1 MNYIFYKSQQNDLN
15 EFTNIDLMHE
25 LREKMIRE
33 FKTSTKELTPNQK
46 EDRMLEIRDQFI
58 PEKKQKLLESSHF
71 SQNNKNIKK

>member
-1 MNYIFYKSQQNDLN
+1 MN

-25 LREKMIRE
+25 LRQNMIKE

-58 PEKKQKLLESSHF
+58 PEKKQKLLESSNF
-71 SQNNKNIKK
+71 LKNDKNMKKKLIKGY